1 MVDKF
6 KWSAH
11 KNEIRDYDSDVTVG
25 DLDEYYASIVSSIS
39 GFQVIDS
46 AAPPGQ
52 KYRTGP
58 LMSETGGPRTM
69 KFCNNFETMDRES
82 GEEINPFGRDPLAL
96 SFAATDP
103 SGTPI
108 ATTNEGD
115 LFAFKLLAG
124 NAFEGEEFDY
134 TITGVS
140 SIDFTPGSAPL
151 TGTFVTTDS
160 ETAIIYLQ
168 SIANDTIESEI
179 INITLDDFPE
189 ATLDLPL
196 IDVISSVDDWEPV
209 QAGPFNEGDTFNM
222 IVNGTSLDATLY
234 WEIDEPDAASNYD
247 VTSGTFATDGST
259 GTTQAITILEDEKT
273 ENGNLPDNIILK
285 DSALGTELGSYPFVY
300 NDTSTATYS
309 VFTASEVGFVPN
321 ASNKAL
327 WPRGL
332 PGAVDVEGDFSNRV
346 KAAQGYI
353 DSSYDEVA
361 DSANDPVN
369 FTRFYVFYSGA
380 VDSNEDFNLTSS
392 RQHRLLFGTPDIEA
406 IVNPSGGGNLIVP
419 TDTYFNP
426 GSVESIDPKRWYKN
440 TFESPFGLSW
450 CDVRFVKDNFTEG
463 NIPFSAWYRQSR
475 QNNQGVYIYNTKAA
489 YRGMVAN
496 DTSKTPSY
504 SVSGTRNINEST
516 TGQDG
521 NNVGAGIWR
530 YTVNT
535 ENVDDGTP
543 VYWNLSLDSSVPPTT
558 DTHLPLQFEEL
569 SGSTTIT
576 GNTATFDIVT
586 TDSAGELTTEIE
598 KDYMLRIHTT
608 SDFTEPAL
616 TGNEVVTGGKVFQ
629 PITVIDTLK
638 NPIHASA
645 TVGMQGVRTI
655 VYNRNGAPDGSFGGR
670 LVVLRIGNGWWQLGE
685 QISPFYP
692 NDFGYLYTLNDDFW
706 AGEAYN
712 GTVPTSGGVPVDLD
726 YLTYLDGVPGNQQAI
741 DLANANPLSAHS
753 TATAG
758 NVIAL
763 PPIDVANSTSTLRLH
778 EKQPFLFPSA
788 SWSKENS
795 KYFIVGLRNASRLRS
810 NVPPNLQVFANYY
823 SDGYGEY
830 FQNTLMFPNQETTHG
845 YHKQSSATKG
855 QPSGASNSN
864 SRVYADR
871 FSYGST
877 KSFPNNSNPDK
888 KYANTNGNTAFGD
901 RINAYLALD
910 FDDDNSYH
918 EFKFRHLIYD
928 AGPGSPN
935 SVTGGSYYRA
945 QYSVHHFWLNVRS
958 WDPKFGE
965 RPNDYG
971 NPDLSEIGEELF
983 STRIN
988 ILIDHAFN
996 NFPKPT

>member
-69 KFCNNFETMDRES
+69 KFCNDFETMDRES

-103 SGTPI
+103 SGIPI
-108 ATTNEGD
+108 ASTNEGD
-115 LFAFKLLAG
+115 VFAFKLLAG

-160 ETAIIYLQ
+160 ETALIYLQ

-196 IDVISSVDDWEPV
+196 IDVISNVDDWEPV

-273 ENGNLPDNIILK
+273 EAGNLPDNIILK

-300 NDTSTATYS
+300 NDTSTSTYS

-332 PGAVDVEGDFSNRV
+332 AGEPNLEANFNLV

-380 VDSNEDFNLTSS
+380 VDSNEDFSLTSS
-392 RQHRLLFGTPDIEA
+392 RQHRLLFGTSDIEA
-406 IVNPSGGGNLIVP
+406 VNNPSGGGLIIVP

-426 GSVESIDPKRWYKN
+426 GSIESIDPKRWYKN

-450 CDVRFVKDNFTEG
+450 CDVRFVKDNLTEG

-475 QNNQGVYIYNTKAA
+475 QNNQGVYIYQTKAA
-489 YRGMVAN
+489 FRGMVAN
-496 DTSKTPSY
+496 DTSQTPSY
-504 SVSGTRNINEST
+504 SVTGTRNINEST

-535 ENVDDGTP
+535 QNIEDGTT
-543 VYWNLSLDSSVPPTT
+543 VYWNLSLDSAVPPTT

-576 GNTATFDIVT
+576 GNTGTFDIVT
-586 TDSAGELTTEIE
+586 TDSAGELTTEID
-598 KDYMLRIHTT
+598 KDYMLRIHNTAN
-608 SDFTEPAL
+608 FNEPAL
-616 TGNEVVTGGKVFQ
+616 TGDEVVTGGKVFQ

-645 TVGMQGVRTI
+645 TVGMQGVKTI
-655 VYNRNGAPDGSFGGR
+655 VYNRNATPDGSFGGR
-670 LVVLRIGNGWWQLGE
+670 FVVLRIGNGWWQLGE
-685 QISPFYP
+685 QVSPFYP
-692 NDFGYLYTLNDDFW
+692 NDFGHLYTLNDDFW
-706 AGEAYN
+706 AGQAYN
-712 GTVPTSGGVPVDLD
+712 GTPPIDPTYGSVDLD
-726 YLTYLDGVPGNQQAI
+726 YLTYLDGPAGNQEAI
-741 DLANANPLSAHS
+741 DLAAANPLSAHS
-753 TATAG
+753 TATVG
-758 NVIAL
+758 NVVAL
-763 PPIDVANSTSTLRLH
+763 PPIDVANSTSTLRLY

-788 SWSKENS
+788 SWAKENS
-795 KYFIVGLRNASRLRS
+795 QYFVVGLRNASSIRS
-810 NVPPNLQVFANYY
+810 TVPPNLQVFANYY
-823 SDGYGEY
+823 SDGYGQY
-830 FQNTLMFPNQETTHG
+830 FQNTYMYPNQETTHG
-845 YHKQSSATKG
+845 YHKNSSALKG
-855 QPSGASNSN
+855 QPSGVTTPLSKA
-864 SRVYADR
+864 YADR
-871 FSYGST
+871 FSEGIPIT
-877 KSFPNNSNPDK
+877 LNSNPDK
-888 KYANTNGNTAFGD
+888 KYANTGGSSFSN
-901 RINAYLALD
+901 RPNAYLGLD
-910 FDDDNSYH
+910 FTDDNSYH

-935 SVTGGSYYRA
+935 SVTGGSFWQQ

-958 WDPKFGE
+958 WEPKFGVQ
-965 RPNDYG
+965 PGFSYG
-971 NPDLSEIGEELF
+971 NPNLTEIGEELF

-988 ILIDHAFN
+988 ILIDGAFN